1 MNITIDDRGRAIV
14 SLPLRVWTVLA
25 ASIEKK
31 SIFQSNASSPQDLS
45 TVAARKAYLSRAL
58 TISTFISIRLKELQ
72 GLVEEKVHVETK
84 VGPSELIASFRA
96 QDVTADSFT
105 VKTIVDIANTK
116 RQSSDVN
123 NNRLP
128 SRVTAPATSPAV
140 LHNTLAPSPI
150 NASSSAPCS
159 KSPSPSLPSVHVD
172 DIGMGFFSSVDYN
185 TLQELHERSLE
196 RERAKA
202 EEQRENEPCFGFFTK
217 MTNGQLPK
225 EVQPSIFGDP
235 KPNSENYCEVRPESR
250 KSTST
255 EVTEDIDILKDV
267 PPESFLEGV
276 VGVDIVGSLGNEILY
291 FTDSSEL
298 EKERFEQMHQLGK
311 LFYFLFSRGSSS
323 LPPLQPYMGALGD
336 FQNHLSLDEDGAKSM
351 EEDNDLDPNGRSKRG
366 RKVDPIRHFNE
377 LRQVQVPYSICRLI
391 FDLLKTNSLG
401 DFPPDTAFFSFH
413 VLLSELESLKT
424 KPEIFLDDVDAPI
437 TSALKFRDVLYGRDN
452 EVNLIVAVARCSQME
467 FDSKNHFVMVSG
479 CSGSGKTRLVDE
491 VKAKLLKDDWVIL
504 TSTFEQ
510 FQTNHPLATI
520 FLSVEEFF
528 LSLVQKSN
536 KRGARSLNE
545 AHRIKNITE
554 SIQNKI
560 PLSELA
566 VLSDLI
572 PSLLLLV
579 PNASSFR
586 GESLVNSATNPA
598 HYATRL
604 RFLLRMLIC
613 AISSADNPVLLFFDD
628 AQWGDEEFIKE
639 FVSDSSHLGKSD
651 IGTGLKRHL
660 CFVCCYRDDLEE
672 ELSDTSFVQHPYT
685 TVTKLQLQDIPET
698 SIHDMVSETLSV
710 PRRLSKSLASIV
722 YLKSA
727 GNPLF
732 AKSFLD
738 SMVEEGKVYYSV
750 EEKRWIWDTE
760 AIRQVSIDDNVAKLL
775 VRKLQRLPSKV
786 QDALKLLSCFGQ
798 RVPKFAIV
806 NQETIDGLNHA
817 FSSGLLDMDAEFYK
831 FTHSAVQSAAHDLI
845 PETLRAELHFKLG
858 CSIIELD
865 PLPDERTLTTRNIVA
880 IDQINKS
887 RPLEVA
893 DSELCRKFAELN
905 LFSGRQSMQ
914 SGGFESA
921 LNYFEHGLS
930 FLGDSNWKEN
940 YHLTL
945 ELSDNACLASYITTK
960 TDLVEKHVTRVLSH
974 ARDTLDMLNA
984 YSVHIRAMC
993 ASGFEI
999 DAIQLVLQVSKIL
1012 GEDFVNLN
1020 DVSNPDMERL
1030 AKDELFVM
1038 RQLLDELGTDKLLK
1052 LGRMTDVRKCWIM
1065 KLMSYVMKDMFR
1077 TKPLL
1082 MTVLACRMIKL
1093 SIDFG
1098 TCEATCIAFVMYSV
1112 ALMDSP
1118 ENVGHS
1124 YHWGKFAMT
1133 LFQTLDNP
1141 DPSMHH
1147 RVKHY
1152 FLSLVGVWIEPHQS
1166 ICECLHINYRNCE
1179 FSGDIETSSNVLAWY
1194 CLINTLSGSNLV
1206 TLNNIYWDVGRK
1218 MAETS
1223 QHQHLM
1229 FVASFHGHIVKLANL
1244 SSTSM
1249 FELVKGPFQS
1259 EDELLDYAIATS
1271 KSKLLCGIY
1280 FMKLYDAFWSR
1291 EYAAG
1296 VDLFTA
1302 YFSVTNSTTLDFLFL
1317 WFYGGIMS
1325 FGAARQHPEEWSNY
1339 LKTGEDSVINFR
1351 KWTSHSEWNCQ
1362 NKLYLLEAEH
1372 FNTLGQQGQAK
1383 MKYELAI
1390 QSSQLH
1396 RFGHEEGLSYELY
1409 GTFWSDLGQ
1418 KSLARENFSKAVK
1431 CYEKWGAKLKIDYLK
1446 SLLSEAPELQN

>member
-1 MNITIDDRGRAIV
+1 
-14 SLPLRVWTVLA
+14 
-25 ASIEKK
+25 
-31 SIFQSNASSPQDLS
+31 
-45 TVAARKAYLSRAL
+45 
-58 TISTFISIRLKELQ
+58 
-72 GLVEEKVHVETK
+72 
-84 VGPSELIASFRA
+84 
-96 QDVTADSFT
+96 
-105 VKTIVDIANTK
+105 
-116 RQSSDVN
+116 
-123 NNRLP
+123 
-128 SRVTAPATSPAV
+128 
-140 LHNTLAPSPI
+140 
-150 NASSSAPCS
+150 
-159 KSPSPSLPSVHVD
+159 
-172 DIGMGFFSSVDYN
+172 MGFFSSVDYN

-566 VLSDLI
+566 VLSDLF

-613 AISSADNPVLLFFDD
+613 AISSAENPVLLFFDD

-1030 AKDELFVM
+1030 AKDELFVI

-1065 KLMSYVMKDMFR
+1065 KLVSYVMKDMFR

-1325 FGAARQHPEEWSNY
+1325 FGAARQHPEERSNY